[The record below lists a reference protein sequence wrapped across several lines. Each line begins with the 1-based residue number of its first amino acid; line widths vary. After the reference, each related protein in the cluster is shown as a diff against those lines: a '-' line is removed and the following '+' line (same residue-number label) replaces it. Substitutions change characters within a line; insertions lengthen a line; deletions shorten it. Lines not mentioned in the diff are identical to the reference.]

1 MSELPMFEFRL
12 RFNMLKGDHIKSDKE
27 ELESLG
33 TAGGQRIRL
42 RAGSRGS
49 PIEKSSEIA
58 ITGGPYS
65 SQDEALGVAQAAR
78 EAVIVWAVK
87 QRLGVDFGDGKLR
100 HLMTDVGKEYYERQ
114 LGHPIRNDRLGIDVH
129 EIQDGLLFASV
140 SLDAAVAKNA
150 DTFVEQFR
158 EGITNPVVLSE
169 KQRLAAELYSLS
181 FFDMSFRSR
190 FITLVT
196 AVEALLDPHI
206 RSGEIQAFV
215 DDLKTRLDGLGVDEG
230 TKQSMI
236 SSLERLKYDS
246 IGQTG
251 RALSDS
257 LLGDRK
263 YSGLKAGKFFSR
275 CYKLRS
281 QIVHNGQPNDPT
293 TDLLQES
300 NACQAFVADLLL
312 ASFGMS
318 EIDSSPAL
326 LIDA

>member
-1 MSELPMFEFRL
+1 MFEFRL

-27 ELESLG
+27 ELELLRTG
-33 TAGGQRIRL
+33 VGQRIRL

-49 PIEKSSEIA
+49 PIDKSSQIA

-65 SQDEALGVAQAAR
+65 SQDEARDVANRAR
-78 EAVIVWAVK
+78 EAVVIWAVK
-87 QRLGVDFGDGKLR
+87 QRLGVDFGDGRLR
-100 HLMTDVGKEYYERQ
+100 SLMTDVGKEYYERQ
-114 LGHPIRNDRLGIDVH
+114 LGHPLRNDRLGIDVY
-129 EIQDGLLFASV
+129 EIQDGLLFAAV
-140 SLDAAVAKNA
+140 SFDAAVGKNA

-158 EGITNPVVLSE
+158 EVLTKAVELSE

-196 AVEALLDPHI
+196 AVEALLDPTI
-206 RSGEIQAFV
+206 RSGAIQAFIEDV
-215 DDLKTRLDGLGVDEG
+215 KTRLDTLSADDG

-246 IGQTG
+246 IGQAG
-251 RALSDS
+251 RALSDT
-257 LLGDRK
+257 LLGDWE
-263 YSGLKAGKFFSR
+263 YAGLKAGKFFSH

-281 QIVHNGQPNDPT
+281 QIVHNGEPDDPT

-300 NACQAFVADLLL
+300 NSCQAFVADLLL
-312 ASFGMS
+312 ASFGMAS
-318 EIDSSPAL
+318 A
-326 LIDA
+326 